1 VHDGGVLAIV
11 RRAPIGPMVCL
22 YNITYETRSFP
33 AWRVAE
39 LGLTE
44 AWDAMSARDVEPDG
58 EGRYWLTPYAVW
70 WLVERPDAG

>member
-1 VHDGGVLAIV
+1 
-11 RRAPIGPMVCL
+11 MVCL
-22 YNITYETRSFP
+22 YNITHETRSFP

-44 AWDAMSARDVEPDG
+44 AWDAMSARNVEPDG
-58 EGRYWLTPYAVW
+58 EGRYWLTAYAAW